1 MSKGRSTIYRGAAGR
16 AKADEELALQKQQ
29 AEARKAQGHQPFRF
43 KVGVG
48 ETTQFIIL
56 DEAPDVYR
64 YEHALQD
71 PKTKWWNIFTGCVK
85 EFDNCPVCEA
95 TRDSYYALYLTVIDL
110 TEFTTRDG
118 DTVEFSRKLLV
129 VKPGQQKKFNRLYT
143 RAIKDGGS
151 LRGAL
156 IEVSRDGEKDASIGS
171 DFELVEYVEEEELQ
185 TYVRKWKDRDG
196 KKQVEKCYEVLDYE
210 KLFGD
215 VTTESLRKI
224 VGGTPAPGSR
234 AHEERE
240 LGSRRPSRKSRDEE
254 PEDEDDDDEGYS
266 SPAKRERMAGNK
278 KRPTGRG
285 RDEDDEDGDDEDEDK
300 PTRPRRARRDEDDED
315 APKAQRRAASRR
327 GRDEEEDSDA
337 DGDDEAEDEEDSRP
351 ARRGRSAAAKPAAK
365 ARAKSRDD
373 DEDEDE
379 ADEDGDDDPP
389 RKAPGVGR
397 RGRR

>member
-16 AKADEELALQKQQ
+16 AKADEELAMQKKQ

-224 VGGTPAPGSR
+224 VGGNPAPGSR

-315 APKAQRRAASRR
+315 TPKAPRRAASRR

-373 DEDEDE
+373 DEDE
-379 ADEDGDDDPP
+379 ADESDEDDPP